1 MSRLL
6 RTFLLLL
13 AAIPMACQVP
23 EKANDHDSSELHGED
38 HDGGHGHNH
47 DGIGHV
53 AAVDGLAPAQALAA
67 ADDFYLAVN
76 AEWMSTNPI
85 PDEYGSWGVFHE
97 INDRN
102 QTMLRE
108 ILEQAAVDYQKPG
121 ASHITKLLGT
131 MYATGMDEQ
140 SAENFGVE
148 AIRQELDMIE
158 EIQSYT
164 DIPPV
169 LGYLHNIGAN
179 ALFGLGSES
188 DFTDSSQTITFLI
201 QDGTGLPEKDYYFR
215 DDAESE
221 DIREAY
227 VAHIARIFGLAGAN
241 ADQAA
246 DDAESILAFET
257 MLADAGLSAL
267 EMRDI
272 NRLANRIPIE
282 ELHALTPDFSW
293 ESYQFILGLDP
304 QPVANVVCPEYFLA
318 WNQMLTE
325 QPIQQWKAYLRWQLL
340 TRSAAYLSSDFVSE
354 NFDFFGRKLSGRQ
367 AQSDRWKRVL
377 GSVNAGMG
385 EALGQAYVERAF
397 TPEAKE
403 LALTMVGDLL
413 EAYRVSL
420 QDLAWMTP
428 TTRKAALKKLDSFT
442 VKIGYPD
449 VWQDFR
455 ELELQDGPWVRN
467 VFAATAFQNAV
478 DLARIG
484 KPTDRS
490 LWGMSPQTVN
500 AYYNPLS
507 NEIVFPAAIM
517 QPPFFG
523 LELTMAENYGAM
535 GAIIGHEITH
545 GFDDMGSQF
554 DAQGNLVNWWTE
566 EDLAE
571 FETRSQIL
579 IDQFNAYVAIDDLH
593 VNGELTLGE
602 NIADLGGLKMAYKA
616 FQMRAAEDPQ
626 SMVDGFTPEQQ
637 LFRAWARAWRENT
650 RPESLK
656 VQVNTDPHSPN
667 HFRANG
673 PLGNLQE
680 FADAFGLHQDSP
692 MMRPRSERAEIW

>member
-1 MSRLL
+1 MSRSL

-13 AAIPMACQVP
+13 AALPVACQVP
-23 EKANDHDSSELHGED
+23 EKAHDHDQAGLQEQEGHD
-38 HDGGHGHNH
+38 HDAL
-47 DGIGHV
+47 GHV
-53 AAVDGLAPAQALAA
+53 AAIDGMAPPTPLSL

-76 AEWMSTNPI
+76 ADWIATNPI

-97 INDRN
+97 INIRN
-102 QTMLRE
+102 QDLLLE
-108 ILEQAAVDYQKPG
+108 ILQEASASYQKPG

-131 MYATGMDEQ
+131 MYGTGMDENA
-140 SAENFGVE
+140 AENYGVE
-148 AIRQELDMIE
+148 AIRQELDLIDGM
-158 EIQSYT
+158 QST
-164 DIPPV
+164 ADLPGI
-169 LGYLHNIGAN
+169 LAYLHNIGVN
-179 ALFGLGSES
+179 ALFGLGSEA
-188 DFTDSSQTITFLI
+188 DFTDSSQTITFMA
-201 QDGTGLPEKDYYFR
+201 QDGLGLPEKDYYFR
-215 DDAESE
+215 E
-221 DIREAY
+221 DNETLDLREAY
-227 VAHIARIFGLAGAN
+227 VAHIARMLGLAGAG

-257 MLADAGLSAL
+257 MLADASLSAV
-267 EMRDI
+267 EMRDMTVI
-272 NRLANRIPIE
+272 ANRIPIA
-282 ELHALTPDFSW
+282 ELHALTPDFNW
-293 ESYQFILGLDP
+293 GTYQFALGLP
-304 QPVANVVCPEYFLA
+304 AQPVANVVGPEYFLT
-318 WNQMLTE
+318 WNNMLTE
-325 QPIQQWKAYLRWQLL
+325 VPLPQWKAYLRWQLL
-340 TRSAAYLSSDFVSE
+340 TRSASYLSSDFVNE
-354 NFDFFGRKLSGRQ
+354 DFDFFGRKLNGRQ
-367 AQSDRWKRVL
+367 AKSDRWKRVL
-377 GSVNAGMG
+377 GSVNGGLG
-385 EALGQAYVERAF
+385 EALGQAFVERAF
-397 TPEAKE
+397 TPEAKA
-403 LALTMVGDLL
+403 LALSMVDDLL
-413 EAYRVSL
+413 AAYRIGL

-428 TTRKAALKKLDSFT
+428 ATREAALEKLASFT

-449 VWQDFR
+449 EWQDFS

-467 VFAATAFQNAV
+467 VFTATAFQNAV

-523 LELTMAENYGAM
+523 LELTLAENYGAM
-535 GAIIGHEITH
+535 GGIIGHEITH

-571 FETRSQIL
+571 FEARSQIL
-579 IDQFNAYVAIDDLH
+579 VEQFDAYVAIDDLH

-602 NIADLGGLKMAYKA
+602 NIADLGGIKMAYKA
-616 FQMRAAEDPQ
+616 FQMRAAQEPQ
-626 SMVDGFTPEQQ
+626 GMVNGYTPEQQ
-637 LFRAWARAWRENT
+637 FFRAWARAWRENT

-680 FADAFGLHQDSP
+680 FADAFGLGEDSP
-692 MMRPRSERAEIW
+692 MMRPISGRADIW

>member
-1 MSRLL
+1 MSRFL

-13 AAIPMACQVP
+13 AAVPFACQVP
-23 EKANDHDSSELHGED
+23 EKAHEPELADHHGDDHDRGHGHD
-38 HDGGHGHNH
+38 HDGV
-47 DGIGHV
+47 GHV

-76 AEWMSTNPI
+76 AEWMAANPI
-85 PDEYGSWGVFHE
+85 PEEYGSWGVFHE

-108 ILEQAAVDYQKPG
+108 ILEQAAVDYQKPN

-140 SAENFGVE
+140 AAENFGVE
-148 AIRQELDMIE
+148 AIRQELDMIDG
-158 EIQSYT
+158 IQSYA

-188 DFTDSSQTITFLI
+188 DFTDSSQTITFI
-201 QDGTGLPEKDYYFR
+201 MQDGTGLPEKDYYFR

-227 VAHIARIFGLAGAN
+227 VAHMARMLGLAGAS

-272 NRLANRIPIE
+272 SLLANRIPIE

-293 ESYQFILGLDP
+293 ESYQFSLGLDP
-304 QPVANVVCPEYFLA
+304 QPVANVVCPEYFLT
-318 WNQMLTE
+318 WNRMLTE

-340 TRSAAYLSSDFVSE
+340 TRSAGYLSSDFVSE

-377 GSVNAGMG
+377 GSVNRGMG

-397 TPEAKE
+397 TPDAKE
-403 LALTMVGDLL
+403 LALTMVDDLL
-413 EAYRVSL
+413 EAYRISL

-428 TTRKAALKKLDSFT
+428 TTREAALKKLDSFT

-449 VWQDFR
+449 VWQDFS
-455 ELELQDGPWVRN
+455 ELDLQDGPWVRN
-467 VFAATAFQNAV
+467 VFAASAFQNAV

-523 LELTMAENYGAM
+523 LELTLAENYGAM
-535 GAIIGHEITH
+535 GGIIGHEITH

-554 DAQGNLVNWWTE
+554 DANGNLVNWWTE

-571 FETRSQIL
+571 FEARSQVL
-579 IDQFNAYVAIDDLH
+579 VDQFDAYVAIDDLH

-616 FQMRAAEDPQ
+616 FKTRSAREIQ
-626 SMVDGFTPEQQ
+626 SVVDGYTPEQQ
-637 LFRAWARAWRENT
+637 FFRAWARAWRENF
-650 RPESLK
+650 RPETLK

-680 FADAFGLHQDSP
+680 FADAFDLREDSP